1 MTAGQRPWQ
10 SESTASVDGV
20 EGSEIPQGVQLILS
34 LAASYAATSLDNKS
48 VLKESMLN
56 LAAVTYKSNGIRNRV
71 KYGIYIIN
79 LGPLIK
85 RMFQL
90 VVILDINTL
99 TCNISEVEQR

>member
-1 MTAGQRPWQ
+1 
-10 SESTASVDGV
+10 
-20 EGSEIPQGVQLILS
+20 
-34 LAASYAATSLDNKS
+34 
-48 VLKESMLN
+48 MLN
-56 LAAVTYKSNGIRNRV
+56 LAAVTYKRNGIRNRV

-99 TCNISEVEQR
+99 TCSISEVEQR